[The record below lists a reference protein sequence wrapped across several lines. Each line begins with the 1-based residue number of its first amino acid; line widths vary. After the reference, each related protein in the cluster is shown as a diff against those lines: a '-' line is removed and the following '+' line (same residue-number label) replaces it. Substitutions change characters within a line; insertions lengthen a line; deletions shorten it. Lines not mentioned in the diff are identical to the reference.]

1 MAILHDHST
10 KKEYD
15 FCIVGAGVSGITL
28 ALELSKLGHSVSL
41 NEGGLDTYSS
51 ESQNMYHGKVIG
63 DKYAPITSS
72 RLRFLGGSSNHW
84 GGMSRTLEEMDFD
97 RSEVSEHIK
106 WPFSKHELDPYL
118 KDAQKILNLSD
129 IYTSESINNSQLRFI
144 NFEWAKNRAVNFK
157 SKYFNILKS
166 SRLIDLSLDSNLV
179 DCATK
184 NKKISGLLFR
194 PTNSGNIYQIKAK
207 NFIFCMGGIE
217 NARLML
223 WLRELH
229 GEDFC
234 SHMLP
239 IGKYFME
246 HPHLT
251 VGEVVFFKPFNPPE
265 GYFCEADNFVNL
277 ALNEKTI
284 RAHKILNAGIRI
296 RGLKAQKTKEIVKEL
311 ICHAPN
317 IPFQDSRNE
326 WCAKQ
331 LQFAYEQ
338 EPNSKNKVELDRASK
353 DNLGIPRVI
362 LDNRQTKLDF
372 LTLNTTFD
380 IFNSWLLENN
390 IGRIKKSKWL
400 IDKNINFHTKYP
412 MLEFAGHHMGT
423 TRMSNSFVTGVVDK
437 DCKVHGCENL
447 YVGGSSVFPTGGHT
461 NPTITI
467 VQLSLRLAMHFK
479 KEMH

>member
-1 MAILHDHST
+1 MAILDRPNT
-10 KKEYD
+10 KRKYD

-28 ALELSKLGHSVSL
+28 ALELSKHGHSVSL
-41 NEGGLDTYSS
+41 NEGGLANYTS

-97 RSEVSEHIK
+97 RSDISEHIK
-106 WPFSKHELDPYL
+106 WPFKKNELDPYL
-118 KDAQKILNLSD
+118 KDAQEILDLNA
-129 IYTSESINNSQLRFI
+129 IYTSQSIDNSQLKFI
-144 NFEWAKNRAVNFK
+144 NFEWSKNKAVNFK
-157 SKYFNILKS
+157 SKYLDSLKS
-166 SRLIDLSLDSNLV
+166 NRFIDLSVDANLV
-179 DCATK
+179 GCKTQ
-184 NKKISGLLFR
+184 NKKISGLFFR
-194 PTNSGNIYQIKAK
+194 STSSENRYLVKAK
-207 NFIFCMGGIE
+207 IFIFCMGGIE

-251 VGEVVFFKPFNPPE
+251 VGEVVFFKPFNPPK
-265 GYFCEADNFVNL
+265 GYFRELDNFVTL
-277 ALNEKTI
+277 ALSEKAI
-284 RAHKILNAGIRI
+284 REHRILNAGIRI
-296 RGLKAQKTKEIVKEL
+296 RGLKAQETKEIVKEL

-338 EPNSKNKVELDRASK
+338 EPVAKNNVKLDKSLK
-353 DNLGIPRVI
+353 DYLGIPRVI
-362 LDNRQTKLDF
+362 LDNRQTELDF
-372 LTLNTTFD
+372 RTLNTTFNV
-380 IFNSWLLENN
+380 FNSWLLENN

-400 IDKNINFHTKYP
+400 IDKNINFDVEYP

-423 TRMSNSFVTGVVDK
+423 TKMSNNIATGVVDK
-437 DCKVHGCENL
+437 NCKVHGCENL
-447 YVGGSSVFPTGGHT
+447 YMCGSSVFPTGGHT
-461 NPTITI
+461 NPTLTI
-467 VQLSLRLAMHFK
+467 VQISLRLAMHLK
-479 KEMH
+479 LRYI